1 MQRGS
6 IVVVVA
12 VVLCFVIDCAAF
24 RGVQNTQHLSLAI
37 RNTQRLRMS
46 MPSSQLVCKNAL
58 RSFLGITTASFLAF
72 GGPLTPPAARAGI
85 DVSQI
90 ESIKKIQEAQA
101 ALDSADVEYTKLP
114 SGVSYRE
121 FRSGRG
127 DRTVEKGKLVTTE
140 MTIRCRSLYTPKEP
154 GGVKYYDSKVDSP
167 EGVLTWAIGS
177 GELPPGLEQAMTGM
191 KKGAIRRIEI
201 PSVQVFRARKDKQ
214 LPLPAK
220 RNEEGQR
227 RFEKVF
233 KTDATMLFEVL
244 VLKIADS
251 E

>member
-1 MQRGS
+1 
-6 IVVVVA
+6 
-12 VVLCFVIDCAAF
+12 
-24 RGVQNTQHLSLAI
+24 
-37 RNTQRLRMS
+37 MS
-46 MPSSQLVCKNAL
+46 ASSSHMFGKRAL
-58 RSFLGITTASFLAF
+58 RTFLGVTTASFLAL
-72 GGPLTPPAARAGI
+72 GGPLPPPAAKAGI

-114 SGVSYRE
+114 SGASYRE

-127 DRTVEKGKLVTTE
+127 ERTVEKGKVVTTE

-154 GGVKYYDSKVDSP
+154 GGVKYYDTKVDSP
-167 EGVLTWAIGS
+167 DGVLTWEMGS

-214 LPLPAK
+214 LPLPSK

-244 VLKIADS
+244 VLKIADA